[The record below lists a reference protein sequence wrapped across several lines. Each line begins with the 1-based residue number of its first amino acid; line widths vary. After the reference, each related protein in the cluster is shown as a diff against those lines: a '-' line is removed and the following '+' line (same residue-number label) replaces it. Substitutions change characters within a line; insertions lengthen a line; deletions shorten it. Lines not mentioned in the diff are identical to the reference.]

1 MDKNKT
7 EQIIDFGAADIPRNE
22 KQDRVREVF
31 DRVAAKY
38 DMMND
43 VMSLGIHRVWKNTLI
58 KMIAPTPD
66 MTLID
71 LAGGT
76 GDIAA
81 KFLKS
86 GGGHATVI
94 DINPEMIR
102 YGQQRPQMAA
112 LKNLDWVLGN
122 AEEIPIKDNTAEVV
136 TIAFGLRN
144 VTDREKAI
152 AEAYRI
158 LKPNGR
164 FFCLEFSHIRQQS
177 LAKLYD
183 LWSELLPQF
192 GQIIAKDAAS
202 YKYLVESIRRFPHQ
216 EELAA
221 SFGAAG
227 FARVKCRD
235 LNQGIAAI
243 HCGWKIG
250 E

>member
-31 DRVAAKY
+31 DSVAAKY

-43 VMSLGIHRVWKNTLI
+43 VMSLGIHRIWKNTLI
-58 KMIAPTPD
+58 RMIAPNPN

-164 FFCLEFSHIRQQS
+164 FFCLEFSHVRQQS

-183 LWSELLPQF
+183 LWSGFLPQF
-192 GQIIAKDAAS
+192 GEIIAKDAAS
-202 YKYLVESIRRFPHQ
+202 YTYLVESIRRFPNQ

-221 SFGAAG
+221 AFGAAG

-235 LNQGIAAI
+235 LIQGIAAI

-250 E
+250 